1 MPLTTVPEW
10 STYPRI
16 CAIRFFGYFFYSLVR
31 RHKHPSMTPDRINW
45 LLVAAAA
52 LAFVVGLVH
61 SLLGER
67 LIFRRMRVGG
77 VIPTNG
83 GTVLREA
90 HVRILWASWHV
101 LTVFGWCIAAL
112 LLWLSQAPPQQPSTA
127 HVANLLIVTML
138 ASSGIVL
145 IGTKGK
151 HSGWVGLLGVALLI
165 LLARW

>member
-1 MPLTTVPEW
+1 MPLTTVLEW

-45 LLVAAAA
+45 LLIAAAA

-77 VIPTNG
+77 AIPTNG
-83 GTVLREA
+83 GIVLREA

-101 LTVFGWCIAAL
+101 LTQHGASIGRYGAAHAH
-112 LLWLSQAPPQQPSTA
+112 APKNQPFSEQ
-127 HVANLLIVTML
+127 
-138 ASSGIVL
+138 
-145 IGTKGK
+145 
-151 HSGWVGLLGVALLI
+151 
-165 LLARW
+165 

>member
-1 MPLTTVPEW
+1 MPLTTVLEW

-77 VIPTNG
+77 AIPTNG

-112 LLWLSQAPPQQPSTA
+112 LLWLSHAPPQQR
-127 HVANLLIVTML
+127 
-138 ASSGIVL
+138 
-145 IGTKGK
+145 
-151 HSGWVGLLGVALLI
+151 ALTRL
-165 LLARW
+165 RWDSWSET